1 MNATPGLPACALALA
16 ALAGAGAAA
25 QAQDY
30 RTAAESRQRRGEE
43 ALVVNVQFGV
53 GEFRL
58 RPGPERVL
66 YRVNLR
72 YDARAFEPVSDYDAD
87 TRRLRV
93 GVEGLN
99 HRGNRINYSDMPE
112 QRLDL
117 ELSPAVP
124 TELDLAFGAGA
135 ADIELGDLSL
145 RQIDIKG
152 GASETVVRFSR
163 PNRIACQ
170 RLTFQ
175 VGAIDL
181 KTEKLGNAR
190 CQHIELKGAA
200 GDITLDLTG
209 AWAEG
214 EPARVEVA
222 MGLGSVRLRLPEDV
236 GIAVNVDRFLTTF
249 DQAGLRKRGS
259 RYYSANYETAKTKID
274 LDVKAAMGSVE
285 IEWVP

>member
-1 MNATPGLPACALALA
+1 MNATRGLPGCAMALA
-16 ALAGAGAAA
+16 ALAGAGAA

-30 RTAAESRQRRGEE
+30 RTATESRQRRGEE

-66 YRVNLR
+66 YRMNLR

-190 CQHIELKGAA
+190 CRHIEFKGAA

-259 RYYSANYETAKTKID
+259 RYYSANYETATTRID

-285 IEWVP
+285 IEWVR